1 MLALAL
7 GLALGAESP
16 GGPSKVTADTGK
28 VAAPLEEEASSL
40 GFAKVSAFAEG
51 AASEVVGRR
60 PNVRSKVRRP
70 TPRIPRSIPGPSVPR
85 PKLIIPSLI
94 PTACVVVKFGYRV
107 DRPIGPVV
115 LTKVRPLSCIIRR
128 VKFFSFNRR
137 NTVTR
142 AVACKVSCLTTR
154 PANRSRAR
162 SWLSF
167 SFPLSFS
174 SHKVPMLIPFS
185 RRLRKVLS
193 FSFSNFLFLFR
204 SVLFLFL
211 STELL
216 LKHQCPWE
224 PRLRLEKLLAEVCAT
239 GFIKS
244 LDLWYSRIT
253 SRTCA

>member
-1 MLALAL
+1 MSKVLGLMLALAL

-85 PKLIIPSLI
+85 PKWIIPGLI

-107 DRPIGPVV
+107 DRPFGPIGPVV

-128 VKFFSFNRR
+128 VKFFSFN
-137 NTVTR
+137 
-142 AVACKVSCLTTR
+142 S
-154 PANRSRAR
+154 
-162 SWLSF
+162 
-167 SFPLSFS
+167 
-174 SHKVPMLIPFS
+174 
-185 RRLRKVLS
+185 
-193 FSFSNFLFLFR
+193 
-204 SVLFLFL
+204 
-211 STELL
+211 
-216 LKHQCPWE
+216 
-224 PRLRLEKLLAEVCAT
+224 
-239 GFIKS
+239 
-244 LDLWYSRIT
+244 
-253 SRTCA
+253 